1 MASIAPSSEG
11 DPDSDFAEHERTYV
25 RFIEMTKWTA
35 IVSIAILV
43 ILAWLTL

>member
-1 MASIAPSSEG
+1 MADIAPTSEG
-11 DPDSDFAEHERTYV
+11 DPATDFAEHERTYAL
-25 RFIEMTKWTA
+25 FIEMTKWTA